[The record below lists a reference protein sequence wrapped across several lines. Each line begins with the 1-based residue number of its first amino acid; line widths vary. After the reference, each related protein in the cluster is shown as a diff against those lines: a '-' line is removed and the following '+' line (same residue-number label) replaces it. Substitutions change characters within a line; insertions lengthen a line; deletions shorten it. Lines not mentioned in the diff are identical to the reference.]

1 MDAPLSRSRRKPVDH
16 RQPVEA
22 LPEWLCKIVDPAL
35 AAQGAPLCDLLHR
48 HAENQYLMHQRGAVG
63 AALPPGAVQPQ
74 HGLALAFRD
83 RLPAPAAVDI
93 FPGGIDGARAALGL
107 LPVALKRPPALVLR
121 LVELAMAVQ
130 PPQEIVTDRAQ
141 RDDL

>member
-16 RQPVEA
+16 RQPVVAFAES
-22 LPEWLCKIVDPAL
+22 PGEIVDPAL
-35 AAQGAPLCDLLHR
+35 APQGPLLCDLLHR
-48 HAENQYLMHQRGAVG
+48 HAENQHLMHQRGAVG
-63 AALPPGAVQPQ
+63 AEFALGAVQPQ
-74 HGLALAFRD
+74 YGLALALRD

-93 FPGGIDGARAALGL
+93 FPGGIDGLRAALGF

-130 PPQEIVTDRAQ
+130 PP
-141 RDDL
+141 